1 MAVSPRYC
9 AENKVQTGSA
19 AAGGHRRVATRET
32 TGDLATR
39 RGAGDP
45 GTRAEWMKVSR
56 YGHLRS
62 APVVVNVGVRTEW
75 EPPTLRAALC
85 CLHVPSLAPPRWLPA
100 SPLTGN
106 QCVAVAR
113 VKVQNFR
120 ERFRVLLSQSGQ
132 SPEVHEEAAAERAFP
147 RNVDFPLV
155 YALSGCTRHCA
166 TLFHQGAGASRCVP
180 KEPDRLF
187 STTSRICKNAHFPT
201 AGLDGSLTVS
211 RPWRHP
217 KFGFS
222 CLLSAHSR
230 C

>member
-1 MAVSPRYC
+1 
-9 AENKVQTGSA
+9 
-19 AAGGHRRVATRET
+19 
-32 TGDLATR
+32 
-39 RGAGDP
+39 
-45 GTRAEWMKVSR
+45 MKVSR

-62 APVVVNVGVRTEW
+62 APVVVDVGVRTEW

-113 VKVQNFR
+113 VKVQNFAR
-120 ERFRVLLSQSGQ
+120 DAECYYRSRVRVQKFTRKQQRAARFSSKCR
-132 SPEVHEEAAAERAFP
+132 
-147 RNVDFPLV
+147 FPLGFAPSRAV
-155 YALSGCTRHCA
+155 HVTAPPCFTR
-166 TLFHQGAGASRCVP
+166 GPGRPSVP

-187 STTSRICKNAHFPT
+187 STTSRICKNAHFLA
-201 AGLDGSLTVS
+201 AGLDGNLTVS

-217 KFGFS
+217 KSGFS